1 MILQRFFPDGSIVVK
16 SLKGFFLDNA
26 QMSLE
31 GSIVVNT
38 SKGSFRDRQC
48 LNEP

>member
-1 MILQRFFPDGSIVVK
+1 MILQKFFPGGSIVVK

-26 QMSLE
+26 QMSRK

-38 SKGSFRDRQC
+38 SKAPSGTDSV
-48 LNEP
+48 